1 MEKLRAALSRLPQWV
16 LTAATTLLILWLTL
30 APDPLGDDAPTLFP
44 GADKIVHA
52 IMFGFLTTMIL
63 LDTERKRGWI
73 QLPAVRIVSA
83 AVASAL
89 LGALIEVAQL
99 EMEMGRGFEW
109 ADMAADATGAAL
121 CGCGW
126 KMLQRHWSVN

>member
-1 MEKLRAALSRLPQWV
+1 MPH
-16 LTAATTLLILWLTL
+16 T
-30 APDPLGDDAPTLFP
+30 FP

-109 ADMAADATGAAL
+109 ADMVADATGAAL

>member
-16 LTAATTLLILWLTL
+16 FTAATTLLILWLTL

-73 QLPAVRIVSA
+73 QLLS
-83 AVASAL
+83 
-89 LGALIEVAQL
+89 LI
-99 EMEMGRGFEW
+99 
-109 ADMAADATGAAL
+109 
-121 CGCGW
+121 
-126 KMLQRHWSVN
+126 HI